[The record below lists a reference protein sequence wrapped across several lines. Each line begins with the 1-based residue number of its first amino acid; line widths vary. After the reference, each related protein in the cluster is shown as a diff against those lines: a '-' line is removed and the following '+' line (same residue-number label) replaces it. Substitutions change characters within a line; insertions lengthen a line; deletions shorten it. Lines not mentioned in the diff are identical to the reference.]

1 MALDAVVESVLAT
14 SKDKVAQVNA
24 EADQEVARIL
34 NEARERAAEIKSR
47 KQTEVGHA
55 VEAVERREISSA
67 HLDVKRSELNVHK
80 DLLEQTR
87 LKFLENIQKMSKKD
101 NEALLKT
108 LLAPYNLKDMKVYS
122 SKKDETFVSSLA
134 PNYGG
139 NLDIVGGVVVES
151 ADGALRYD
159 STYETLAREVFNN
172 HMKEV
177 SRILFG

>member
-67 HLDVKRSELNVHK
+67 NLEVKRSELNVHK
-80 DLLEQTR
+80 DLLEQAR
-87 LKFLENIQKMSKKD
+87 LKLLEKIQNLPKKE
-101 NEALLKT
+101 NEAMLKKLLE
-108 LLAPYNLKDMKVYS
+108 PYNLKDMKVYS
-122 SKKDETFVSSLA
+122 SKRDEAFVSSLA

-139 NLDIVGGVVVES
+139 NLDIMGGAVVES
-151 ADGALRYD
+151 KDGALRYD
-159 STYETLAREVFNN
+159 LTYETLAREVFNN
-172 HMKEV
+172 RMKEV

>member
-1 MALDAVVESVLAT
+1 MALDAVVESILAT

-24 EADQEVARIL
+24 EADQEVARTL

-67 HLDVKRSELNVHK
+67 NLEVKRSELNVHK
-80 DLLEQTR
+80 DLLEQAR
-87 LKFLENIQKMSKKD
+87 VKLLEKIQNLPKKE
-101 NEALLKT
+101 NEAMLKKLLE
-108 LLAPYNLKDMKVYS
+108 PYNLKDMKAYS
-122 SKKDETFVSSLA
+122 NKRDEAFVSSLA

-139 NLDIVGGVVVES
+139 NLDIMGGVVVES
-151 ADGALRYD
+151 KDGALRYD
-159 STYETLAREVFNN
+159 LTYETLAREVFNN
-172 HMKEV
+172 RMKEV

>member
-1 MALDAVVESVLAT
+1 MALDAVVESILAT

-67 HLDVKRSELNVHK
+67 NLEVKRSELNVHK
-80 DLLEQTR
+80 DLLEQAR
-87 LKFLENIQKMSKKD
+87 LKLMEKIQNLPKKE
-101 NEALLKT
+101 NEAMLKKLLE
-108 LLAPYNLKDMKVYS
+108 PYNLKDMKVYS
-122 SKKDETFVSSLA
+122 NKRDEAFVSSLA

-139 NLDIVGGVVVES
+139 NLDIMGGVVVES
-151 ADGALRYD
+151 KDGALRYD
-159 STYETLAREVFNN
+159 LTYETLAREVFNN
-172 HMKEV
+172 RMKEV

>member
-67 HLDVKRSELNVHK
+67 NLEVKRSELNVHK
-80 DLLEQTR
+80 DLLEQAR
-87 LKFLENIQKMSKKD
+87 LKLLEKIQNLPKKD
-101 NEALLKT
+101 NEAMLKKLLE
-108 LLAPYNLKDMKVYS
+108 PYNLKDMKAYS
-122 SKKDETFVSSLA
+122 NKRDEAFVSSLA

-139 NLDIVGGVVVES
+139 NLDIMGGVVVES
-151 ADGALRYD
+151 KDGALRYD
-159 STYETLAREVFNN
+159 LTYETLAREVFNN
-172 HMKEV
+172 RMKEV